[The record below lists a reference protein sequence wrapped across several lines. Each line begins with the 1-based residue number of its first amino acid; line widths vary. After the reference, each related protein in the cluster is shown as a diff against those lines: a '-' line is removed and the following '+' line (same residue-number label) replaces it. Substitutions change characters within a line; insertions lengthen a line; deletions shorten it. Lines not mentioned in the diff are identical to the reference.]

1 MLRLSPFSGHLLFRA
16 AGAALLLLFSPA
28 QQGQAQRAGFDL
40 VLAGGRVIDPE
51 SGLDAVRYVG
61 IRGKTIAAISRTPLR
76 GATVID
82 ATGLVIAP
90 GFIDLHSH
98 GQTDENYR
106 YKAMDGVTTAL
117 EMEVGASPVAAWY
130 AAREGTSLI
139 NFGATVGHIP
149 ARMAVLRDT
158 GTFLPRDHAV
168 TKRATA
174 DEVRQVTALIQRGL
188 DEGALGIGF
197 GINYVPLTTRTEIL
211 ELFRLAASRGVANYV
226 HLRHAGAVEPGSAI
240 EALQEVIADAAA
252 TGAALHVVHLTSTC
266 LRQTAT
272 CLQMIEGSR
281 QRGLDVTT
289 EAYPYTA
296 TQTNL
301 DSAIYDEGWQERLGM
316 TYKDLQWVAT
326 GERLTAESFAR
337 YRQQGGSVIGHS
349 IPEEISRLA
358 VASPLVIVA
367 SDGMLANGKGHPRGA
382 GTYARVLGYY
392 VRQQQATSLLQA
404 IRKMSLLP
412 AQRLETAVPMM
423 RLKGRIKV
431 GADADLAIFDPAR
444 VIDRATF
451 ENPAQYSEGIMHVIV
466 NGVPV
471 VRDGRLV
478 ENVKPGV
485 AIRRPV
491 TQQ

>member
-1 MLRLSPFSGHLLFRA
+1 
-16 AGAALLLLFSPA
+16 
-28 QQGQAQRAGFDL
+28 
-40 VLAGGRVIDPE
+40 
-51 SGLDAVRYVG
+51 
-61 IRGKTIAAISRTPLR
+61 
-76 GATVID
+76 
-82 ATGLVIAP
+82 
-90 GFIDLHSH
+90 
-98 GQTDENYR
+98 
-106 YKAMDGVTTAL
+106 
-117 EMEVGASPVAAWY
+117 
-130 AAREGTSLI
+130 
-139 NFGATVGHIP
+139 
-149 ARMAVLRDT
+149 
-158 GTFLPRDHAV
+158 
-168 TKRATA
+168 
-174 DEVRQVTALIQRGL
+174 
-188 DEGALGIGF
+188 
-197 GINYVPLTTRTEIL
+197 
-211 ELFRLAASRGVANYV
+211 
-226 HLRHAGAVEPGSAI
+226 
-240 EALQEVIADAAA
+240 
-252 TGAALHVVHLTSTC
+252 
-266 LRQTAT
+266 
-272 CLQMIEGSR
+272 
-281 QRGLDVTT
+281 
-289 EAYPYTA
+289 
-296 TQTNL
+296 
-301 DSAIYDEGWQERLGM
+301 M

-358 VASPLVIVA
+358 VASPLVMVA
-367 SDGMLANGKGHPRGA
+367 SDGMIANGKGHPRGA

-392 VRQQQATSLLQA
+392 VRQQQAASLLQA

-444 VIDRATF
+444 VTDRATF